1 MSGPGVKMKE
11 VGRHHRPFPR
21 DRHHERTNTMTA
33 TLLPSATTTAGAPTP
48 AWLMSGT
55 RWASVTDGL
64 WAGTRDGEFLGTVE
78 FIDGGFE
85 TSDAQGVRIGRSH
98 SLATAELLVDGPPA
112 ETAVLTW
119 REERTALAAGWLGF
133 GALALTAVALAAHLF
148 L

>member
-1 MSGPGVKMKE
+1 
-11 VGRHHRPFPR
+11 
-21 DRHHERTNTMTA
+21 MTA
-33 TLLPSATTTAGAPTP
+33 TLLTPTGTTAAPRTP
-48 AWLMSGT
+48 ATFMSGT
-55 RWASVTDGL
+55 RWASVADGL

-78 FIDGGFE
+78 FIDGGFV

-98 SLATAELLVDGPPA
+98 SLAAAERLVDGPPA
-112 ETAVLTW
+112 EFAVLTW